1 MIETGKIKED
11 KFRLSCSLYELVEI
25 WSMRGAEVELVF
37 LDENGK
43 EQIRD
48 GVITNIFSREGLEQM
63 EMDKDL
69 IIPTRNIVS
78 INGTS
83 FKNYMQ

>member
-1 MIETGKIKED
+1 MIETGKIQED

-25 WSMRGAEVELVF
+25 WSMRGARVELVY
-37 LDENGK
+37 LDENGDQHK
-43 EQIRD
+43 RE

-78 INGTS
+78 INDTA